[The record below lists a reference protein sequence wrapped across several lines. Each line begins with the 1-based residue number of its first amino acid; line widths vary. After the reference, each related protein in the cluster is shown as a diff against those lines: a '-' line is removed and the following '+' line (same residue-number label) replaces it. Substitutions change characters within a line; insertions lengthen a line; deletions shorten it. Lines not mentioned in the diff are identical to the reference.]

1 MLVNPHT
8 LVLFDIDGTL
18 VDCGKAAGKCF
29 SAAFKEAFGV
39 PCPIFAAE
47 EVSGLT
53 DAAILMEV
61 IRRLGLELDDFERR
75 RAFAFERYA
84 HNLSAELKL
93 HPAREIP
100 GANQA
105 VRAVRSMSGCA
116 VGLLTGST
124 HATARIKLESAGIEV
139 SQFVCGAYSEDGESR
154 DALPPAAR
162 RRFAKLFGRDPGS
175 VVLVGDTPRDI
186 QAALA
191 TGCAFVGV
199 ATGPYNSEALAK
211 AGAGLVLNDL
221 TESRSLCEAIAAAGS
236 IF

>member
-1 MLVNPHT
+1 MAPPET

-53 DAAILMEV
+53 DTAILMEV
-61 IRRLGLELDDFERR
+61 VRRLDLKADDFDRR

-84 HNLSAELKL
+84 CNLAEELKL
-93 HPAREIP
+93 QPAREIP

-105 VRAVRSMSGCA
+105 VQAVRVRMECA

-124 HATARIKLESAGIEV
+124 QATARIKLESAGIDFD
-139 SQFVCGAYSEDGESR
+139 QFVCGAFSEDGELRES
-154 DALPPAAR
+154 LPPAAR
-162 RRFAKLFGRDPGS
+162 GRFAEVFGRDPSS
-175 VVLVGDTPRDI
+175 VVLVGDTPRDV

-191 TGCAFVGV
+191 TGCAFIGV
-199 ATGPYNSEALAK
+199 TTGPYNKAALTK
-211 AGAGLVLNDL
+211 AGAGVILNDL
-221 TESRSLCEAIAAAGS
+221 TDLRSLCEAIAAAGS
-236 IF
+236 VF

>member
-1 MLVNPHT
+1 MASPHT

-61 IRRLGLELDDFERR
+61 VRRLNLKPDEFERR
-75 RAFAFERYA
+75 RALAFERYT
-84 HNLSAELKL
+84 HNLGEELQRQ
-93 HPAREIP
+93 PAREIP
-100 GANQA
+100 GAKQAVQA
-105 VRAVRSMSGCA
+105 VRMMADCA

-124 HATARIKLESAGIEV
+124 RATARIKLESAGIDFA
-139 SQFVCGAYSEDGESR
+139 QFVCGAYSEDGESR
-154 DALPPAAR
+154 EALPPAAR
-162 RRFAKLFGRDPGS
+162 GRFAKLFGRDPGN
-175 VVLVGDTPRDI
+175 VVLVGDTPRDV

-191 TGCAFVGV
+191 TGCAFIGV
-199 ATGPYNSEALAK
+199 TTGPYNKEALAK
-211 AGAGLVLNDL
+211 AGARIIFDDL
-221 TESRSLCEAIAAAGS
+221 TDLRSLCEAIAAAGS

>member
-1 MLVNPHT
+1 MSFPHT

-53 DAAILMEV
+53 DAAILIEV
-61 IRRLGLELDDFERR
+61 VRRLNLKPDDFERR

-84 HNLSAELKL
+84 CNLAEELKL
-93 HPAREIP
+93 QPAREIP
-100 GANQA
+100 GAG
-105 VRAVRSMSGCA
+105 RAVQTVRVMAECA

-124 HATARIKLESAGIEV
+124 HATARIKLESAGIDFA
-139 SQFVCGAYSEDGESR
+139 QFVCGAYSEDGESR
-154 DALPPAAR
+154 ESLPPAAR
-162 RRFAKLFGRDPGS
+162 GRFAKLFGRDPGS
-175 VVLVGDTPRDI
+175 VVLVGDTPRDV

-191 TGCAFVGV
+191 TGCAFIGV
-199 ATGPYNSEALAK
+199 TTGPYSRDALAK
-211 AGAGLVLNDL
+211 AGARVILNDL
-221 TESRSLCEAIAAAGS
+221 TDLRSLCEAIATAGKR
-236 IF
+236 F

>member
-1 MLVNPHT
+1 MLENPHT

-53 DAAILMEV
+53 DGAILMEV
-61 IRRLGLELDDFERR
+61 VRRLNLKPDDFERR
-75 RAFAFERYA
+75 REFAFTRYA
-84 HNLSAELKL
+84 RNLGKELKL

-100 GANQA
+100 GAHQAVQA
-105 VRAVRSMSGCA
+105 VRVMAECA

-124 HATARIKLESAGIEV
+124 HATARIKLESAGIDFA
-139 SQFVCGAYSEDGESR
+139 QFVCGAYSEDGESR
-154 DALPPAAR
+154 ESLPPAAR
-162 RRFAKLFGRDPGS
+162 RRFANLFGRDPGGI
-175 VVLVGDTPRDI
+175 VLVGDTPRDV

-191 TGCAFVGV
+191 TGCAFIGV
-199 ATGPYNSEALAK
+199 TTGPYTKEALAQ
-211 AGAGLVLNDL
+211 AGARFILNDL
-221 TESRSLCEAIAAAGS
+221 TEPRSLCEAIAAAGS